1 MDMPFKL
8 PAFVAAVVTAIAVT
22 VIATSWWLGLIV
34 GLVLAALQL
43 GITGWVVRATHT
55 AALAA
60 VPPVDPSLERDQYD
74 LGSLRRLLE
83 SVLPL
88 WTRHIGLAR
97 NQTEEA
103 IGGLTDKFVSV
114 NQQLQQTMALT
125 MDSGANGS
133 VVDVINNAQTE
144 LPKVVSTLDQTR
156 LAREHFLTEIQGL
169 TQFIDELV
177 AMAADVAKIA
187 SQTNLLA
194 LNAAIE
200 AARAGESGRGFAVVA
215 DEVRKLSTL
224 SGETGK
230 RITEKVMNIS
240 QSVQH
245 VVTQANENAEDER
258 QLTRNAENVVTQVLA
273 DFSNSAQMME
283 QRIALLQSA
292 SQDVETAING
302 VLVDLQFQDRTSQI
316 LSHVVHDI
324 ERLAAS
330 SDQSP
335 VPAADE
341 WLETLERS
349 YTTMEQHTAHRG
361 ASQVQAAESAVTF
374 F

>member
-1 MDMPFKL
+1 MDLQKYF
-8 PAFVAAVVTAIAVT
+8 PAILVAAAIVATSALCAAQWWVGLIAGVVLALLQLMVTSFIANRVTQAAIAA
-22 VIATSWWLGLIV
+22 IPPIDPQYESDRQELLALRSL
-34 GLVLAALQL
+34 LVA
-43 GITGWVVRATHT
+43 
-55 AALAA
+55 
-60 VPPVDPSLERDQYD
+60 
-74 LGSLRRLLE
+74 
-83 SVLPL
+83 VLPL
-88 WTRHIGLAR
+88 WNKHISLAQR
-97 NQTEEA
+97 QTEEG
-103 IGGLTDKFVSV
+103 IGGLTDKFVAV
-114 NQQLQQTMALT
+114 NQQLQQTMALST
-125 MDSGANGS
+125 DQGSDSS
-133 VVDVINNAQTE
+133 VVEVIHTAQTE

-156 LAREHFLTEIQGL
+156 QTRELFLAEIQGL

-245 VVTQANENAEDER
+245 VVEQANANAADER
-258 QLTRNAENVVTQVLA
+258 QLTREAESVVNQVLA
-273 DFSNSAQMME
+273 DFSNSAQTLE
-283 QRIALLQSA
+283 QRISLLQSA
-292 SQDVETAING
+292 SHDVENAING

-316 LSHVVHDI
+316 LSHVIHDVD
-324 ERLAAS
+324 RLNDAS
-330 SDQSP
+330 SQGP
-335 VPAADE
+335 VPAAQT
-341 WLETLERS
+341 WLTTLERS
-349 YTTMEQHTAHRG
+349 YTTMEQHTAHTG
-361 ASQVQAAESAVTF
+361 VTHTKSNESTVTF

>member
-1 MDMPFKL
+1 MDSHNKV
-8 PAFVAAVVTAIAVT
+8 PAFVVALLTVVAASLIANT
-22 VIATSWWLGLIV
+22 WWVGLIAGV
-34 GLVLAALQL
+34 VLAVLQ
-43 GITGWVVRATHT
+43 IVAASWIAQNSHET
-55 AALAA
+55 ALAS
-60 VPPVDPSLERDQYD
+60 VPKADPQLERDHDD
-74 LGSLRRLLE
+74 LGALRQLVMA
-83 SVLPL
+83 VLPL
-88 WTRHIGLAR
+88 WTKHIGLAR
-97 NQTEEA
+97 GQTQDA
-103 IGGLTDKFVSV
+103 IDGLTNKFVGI
-114 NQQLQQTMALT
+114 NQQLQQTVSLS

-133 VVDVINNAQTE
+133 VVDVISNAQTE

-156 LAREHFLTEIQGL
+156 QAREQFLIEIQGL

-245 VVTQANENAEDER
+245 VVSQANENADDER
-258 QLTRNAENVVTQVLA
+258 QLTRNAENVVNQVLG

-292 SQDVETAING
+292 SQDVESAING

-316 LSHVVHDI
+316 LTHVVHDI
-324 ERLAAS
+324 EKLADSA
-330 SDQSP
+330 DTSP
-335 VPAADE
+335 IPDANH

-349 YTTMEQHTAHRG
+349 YTTMEQYSAHHG
-361 ASQVQAAESAVTF
+361 VAQTQSTESTVTF

>member
-1 MDMPFKL
+1 MHAEDKF
-8 PAFVAAVVTAIAVT
+8 PAIVAAFITVVAAALIA
-22 VIATSWWLGLIV
+22 ATWWVGLIV
-34 GLVLAALQL
+34 GLVLAALQVAAASW
-43 GITGWVVRATHT
+43 IAHKSQS
-55 AALAA
+55 AALASI
-60 VPPVDPSLERDQYD
+60 PPVDPHLERDQLD
-74 LGSLRRLLE
+74 LGSLRRLLI

-88 WTRHIGLAR
+88 WIKHIGLAR
-97 NQTEEA
+97 KQTEEA

-114 NQQLQQTMALT
+114 NQQLQQTMALS
-125 MDSGANGS
+125 MDSGTNGS

-156 LAREHFLTEIQGL
+156 QAREHFLTEIQGL

-224 SGETGK
+224 SGDTGK

-258 QLTRNAENVVTQVLA
+258 ELTRNAESVVSQVLA

-324 ERLAAS
+324 ERLVAS
-330 SDQSP
+330 GDQSP
-335 VPAADE
+335 VPGADE

-349 YTTMEQHTAHRG
+349 YTTMEQYTAHRG
-361 ASQVQAAESAVTF
+361 VAQTQAVESTVTF

>member
-1 MDMPFKL
+1 MHAEAKI
-8 PAFVAAVVTAIAVT
+8 PAFLVALLTIVAAALIAS
-22 VIATSWWLGLIV
+22 SWWIGLIA
-34 GLVLAALQL
+34 GLVLAALQV
-43 GITGWVVRATHT
+43 GTASWIARNART
-55 AALAA
+55 AALDS
-60 VPPVDPSLERDQYD
+60 VPPTDPNLERDQQD
-74 LGSLRRLLE
+74 LGSLRRLMT

-114 NQQLQQTMALT
+114 NQQLQQTMALS

-133 VVDVINNAQTE
+133 IVDVIGNAQTE

-156 LAREHFLTEIQGL
+156 QTREHFLTEIQGL

-224 SGETGK
+224 SGDTGK

-258 QLTRNAENVVTQVLA
+258 ELTRNAESVVNQVLA

-335 VPAADE
+335 VPVAAE

-349 YTTMEQHTAHRG
+349 YTTMEQYTAHRG
-361 ASQVQAAESAVTF
+361 VAQTRATESTVTF

>member
-1 MDMPFKL
+1 MDSQKYF
-8 PAFVAAVVTAIAVT
+8 PAVLVAAVIVATSALCATQWWVGLIAGVVLALLQLVVTTFIANRATQAAIAA
-22 VIATSWWLGLIV
+22 I
-34 GLVLAALQL
+34 
-43 GITGWVVRATHT
+43 
-55 AALAA
+55 
-60 VPPVDPSLERDQYD
+60 PPVDPQLEVDRKELQALRSL
-74 LGSLRRLLE
+74 LVA
-83 SVLPL
+83 VLPL
-88 WTRHIGLAR
+88 WNKHISLAQR
-97 NQTEEA
+97 QTEEG
-103 IGGLTDKFVSV
+103 IGGLTDKFVAV
-114 NQQLQQTMALT
+114 NQQLQQTMALST
-125 MDSGANGS
+125 DHGSDNS
-133 VVDVINNAQTE
+133 VVEVIHTAQTE

-156 LAREHFLTEIQGL
+156 QTRELFLAEIQGL

-245 VVTQANENAEDER
+245 VVEQANANAADER
-258 QLTRNAENVVTQVLA
+258 QLTREAESVVNQVLA
-273 DFSNSAQMME
+273 DFSNSAQTLE

-292 SQDVETAING
+292 SQDVENAING

-316 LSHVVHDI
+316 LSHVIHDVD
-324 ERLAAS
+324 RLNEAS
-330 SDQSP
+330 GYGP
-335 VPAADE
+335 VPAAE
-341 WLETLERS
+341 TWLTTLERS
-349 YTTMEQHTAHRG
+349 YTTMEQHTAHTG
-361 ASQVQAAESAVTF
+361 VTHTKSNESTVTF